1 MNIYFP
7 RNIFTELIGNSF
19 SEQMQE
25 KVEYFPGAMVTNE
38 ILKDKN
44 SVGLIPTF
52 DLIKHKELFISKSFG
67 VSFES
72 DLCNSYLYFLS
83 QGKDIKSIYLSG
95 DVTSNEAVG
104 AKLILKELYS
114 TEVELNLLT
123 EGKPDK
129 GKNVLL
135 VGDNNFNEDR
145 FINGLSFAEEIIEVL
160 SLPYV
165 NYVLASTD
173 KSAMENFHKSI
184 SDTQTKIYNLVEEE
198 NFGKGLSS
206 TARATIRE
214 GIASF
219 ICKFDEQDIQG
230 IEQLLRLPFY
240 HEIISD
246 IVQINF
252 VY

>member
-7 RNIFTELIGNSF
+7 RNIFTELIRDSF
-19 SEQMQE
+19 SDQMQG
-25 KVEYFPGAMVTNE
+25 KVEYFPGAMVTNK
-38 ILKDKN
+38 ILKNKN

-52 DLIKHKELFISKSFG
+52 DLIKHKELFVSKSFG
-67 VSFES
+67 VSFEG

-123 EGKPDK
+123 EGKLEE
-129 GKNVLL
+129 GKNILL

-145 FINGLSFAEEIIEVL
+145 FINGVSFAEEIIEVL
-160 SLPYV
+160 SLPYI

-173 KSAMENFHKSI
+173 RSALENFHKSI
-184 SDTQTKIYNLVEEE
+184 SDTQTKIYNLVEEK
-198 NFGKGLSS
+198 NFGKAISS
-206 TARATIRE
+206 TARATIRD
-214 GIASF
+214 GISSF
-219 ICKFDEQDIQG
+219 ICKFDEQDIEG
-230 IEQLLRLPFY
+230 INQLLRLPFF

-246 IVQINF
+246 IIEINF
-252 VY
+252 V